1 MMTAMS
7 KPLRI
12 AVFGL
17 GGRISGV
24 LRNVITCAP
33 EAQIVGWVDPQPAGR
48 DYLIKHGI
56 AIGEG
61 YPTPAACLSATKPDV
76 VFVGSPNHLHL
87 EHITAALE
95 AGVRVFSEKPV
106 VVDLEQ
112 TWTLARLL
120 RRHGADRLMVGLV
133 LRCAPLYRVVQKL
146 IDDNTIG
153 RVISMEANEHL
164 GAAHGGFLMRDW
176 RRQRKYSS
184 SFLTEKCCHDFDLY
198 QALIGAAGVRAA
210 SFGDRAIFIPENA
223 KLDNADTHAC
233 YHSWKSGWESTENP
247 FTSDSDCVDHQVALV
262 QYANGAKLSFH
273 SNTHAGS
280 HQRRW
285 LICGLTGSIEADLS
299 TGKVKLLPV
308 HGEARDIPVNEG
320 GGHYGAD
327 EQMAKDL
334 AATLLSGA
342 PFPVPAV
349 AALRAGLTCMAID
362 AALQA
367 GTVVDARAW
376 FARLDEELGT
386 TAAKAQAKG

>member
-1 MMTAMS
+1 MS

-17 GGRISGV
+17 GQRIAGV
-24 LRNVITCAP
+24 LGNVLGCAP
-33 EAQIVGWVDPQPAGR
+33 GAQIVGWVDPRPAGR
-48 DYLIKHGI
+48 EHLAKRGI

-61 YPTPAACLSATKPDV
+61 HATPAQCLAATRPDV

-120 RRHGADRLMVGLV
+120 RRHGADRLQVGLV
-133 LRCAPLYRVVQKL
+133 LRCAPLYRTVQKL
-146 IDDNTIG
+146 IDDGAIG
-153 RVISMEANEHL
+153 RVVSMEANEHL
-164 GAAHGGFLMRDW
+164 GVEHGGFLMRDW
-176 RRQRKYSS
+176 RRHRRYSGS
-184 SFLTEKCCHDFDLY
+184 YLTEKCCHDFDLY
-198 QALIGAAGVRAA
+198 QALIGAPGVRAA
-210 SFGDRAIFIPENA
+210 SFGDRAIFTPENA
-223 KLDNADTHAC
+223 AMETDPAAHAG
-233 YHSWKSGWESTENP
+233 YRTWRSGWESAADP

-273 SNTHAGS
+273 SNTHAGA

-285 LICGLTGSIEADLS
+285 LICGLAGTIEADLAS
-299 TGKVKLLPV
+299 GKVRLLPV
-308 HGEARDIPVNEG
+308 RGAARDIPVDEG

-334 AATLLSGA
+334 AATLLDGA
-342 PFPVPAV
+342 PFPVPAI

-376 FARLDEELGT
+376 FARLDQELGNVAAA
-386 TAAKAQAKG
+386 TA